1 MDEFGEIE
9 DVFEW
14 DTTSRVNKIFA
25 LYNRMMKKTEQPS
38 PITLRKFSNFV
49 HPILDK
55 IAEAFVV
62 EEFT

>member
-25 LYNRMMKKTEQPS
+25 LYNRMMKKIE
-38 PITLRKFSNFV
+38 
-49 HPILDK
+49 
-55 IAEAFVV
+55 
-62 EEFT
+62 